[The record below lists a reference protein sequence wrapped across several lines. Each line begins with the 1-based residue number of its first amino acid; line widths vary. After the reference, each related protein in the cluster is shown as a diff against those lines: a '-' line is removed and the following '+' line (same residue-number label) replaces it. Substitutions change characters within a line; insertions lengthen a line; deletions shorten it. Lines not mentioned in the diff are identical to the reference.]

1 MKRKNILASLAI
13 ITTLCCH
20 AQVKIKVTNNTSLQ
34 RQELVSCRAAD
45 VILQLGLN
53 EGEAFCVKGPDG
65 QVTESQLTHDG
76 EILFDAS
83 VRPNSSTIY
92 TIDRP
97 ETFHLDEKA
106 EECMK
111 QLEGTLCTPL
121 SAPYDRV
128 WTSGRLYPDR
138 LDDIAWE
145 NDRGAYRIYGPAFEQ
160 SGAKGYG
167 PDVWTKNT
175 PEPEMEKRFRMDI
188 DVKPTQKALADA
200 GYEHLANRI
209 VERNTFHKDHG
220 TGYDAYA
227 VGPTLGCGGNAIIT
241 ADTLLFPSCWREY
254 EILDNGPLRFKV
266 KLRYADVVV
275 DGNAYKEYRIYSLDK
290 GSNFNRIEVWYEEI
304 KIRDLEISKHRI
316 NKTAKPQNLT
326 TAKPKNLTT
335 SPLGPKGR
343 SHSEAE
349 REPLT
354 VVTGFPLHSPG
365 ESTLHMGK
373 DYMQY
378 ADPTD
383 AIEQNSCELYIGCL
397 FPYNKVQ
404 MLVRNGHALATLQL
418 SATEHFVYYAGS
430 AWSKADVRN
439 QLEWQCRINSVL
451 EALLH
456 PLAVNIM

>member
-1 MKRKNILASLAI
+1 MRKIILALFTLAI
-13 ITTLCCH
+13 VTGSQ
-20 AQVKIKVTNNTSLQ
+20 AQVKVKVTNSTSLQ
-34 RQELVSCRAAD
+34 RQELVACSGAD
-45 VILQLGLN
+45 VFARIGLN
-53 EGEAFCVKGPDG
+53 EGEAFCVVGPDG

-76 EILFDAS
+76 QILFDAS
-83 VRPNSSTIY
+83 VRPNSSAVY

-97 ETFHLDEKA
+97 ETFLLEAKA

-111 QLEGTLCTPL
+111 LLEGTLCTPL
-121 SAPYDRV
+121 SAPYNRV
-128 WTSGRLYPDR
+128 WASGRLYPDR

-175 PEPEMEKRFRMDI
+175 PEPDMDKRFRMDI
-188 DVKPTQKALADA
+188 DVKPTQKALEDA
-200 GYEHLANRI
+200 GYNNIAARL

-304 KIRDLEISKHRI
+304 KNQHLK
-316 NKTAKPQNLT
+316 
-326 TAKPKNLTT
+326 T

-354 VVTGFPLHSPG
+354 IATGFPLHSPG
-365 ESTLHMGK
+365 ESTLQMGK
-373 DYMQY
+373 GFMQY

-383 AIEQNSCELYIGCL
+383 AMQQNSCELYIGCL
-397 FPYNKVQ
+397 FPHNNIQ
-404 MLVRNGHALATLQL
+404 TQVRFGHALATLQL
-418 SATEHFVYYAGS
+418 PAGEHFVYYAGS

-439 QLEWQCRINSVL
+439 QQEWQCRISTVL
-451 EALLH
+451 NALRH
-456 PLAVNIM
+456 PLTIDITK